1 MNELGQGCRSGQR
14 IPGAEDSSPGQDR
27 KGVQRDK
34 QGPGR
39 AVGDQEAE
47 HDTALETSRSHFRER
62 EPRGST
68 DRQWSEE
75 TETGSTANPCDREM
89 GSTVYPVWHRDGEHS
104 QPL

>member
-1 MNELGQGCRSGQR
+1 MHTKSTHRKPQPQLKKSEARHVAETGKSQSLSRVNELGQGFGSWVCSCRSRQK

-47 HDTALETSRSHFRER
+47 HDTASETSRSHFRER
-62 EPRGST
+62 EP
-68 DRQWSEE
+68 
-75 TETGSTANPCDREM
+75 
-89 GSTVYPVWHRDGEHS
+89 
-104 QPL
+104 